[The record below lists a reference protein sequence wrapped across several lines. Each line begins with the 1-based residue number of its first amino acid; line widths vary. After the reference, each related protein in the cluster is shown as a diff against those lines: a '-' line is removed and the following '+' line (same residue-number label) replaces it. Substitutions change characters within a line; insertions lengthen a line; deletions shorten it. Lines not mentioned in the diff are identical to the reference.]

1 MAFVYE
7 DERDAVSDCKTG
19 ILLRRIAPD
28 TGFWDI
34 NDAELIQIDAP
45 GRVVQLS
52 VRKAIEDSLFELEDE
67 DLVERVLDTPRYV
80 VSPGPSPTRFV
91 KFPAGE
97 DVQTSF
103 DWLTSQWEYLDEG
116 IRLLYSR
123 SAGELPVVTNWK

>member
-1 MAFVYE
+1 MAFAYE
-7 DERDAVSDCKTG
+7 DERDAVFDWKTG
-19 ILLRRIAPD
+19 ILLRRVAPD

-45 GRVVQLS
+45 GRVVRLS
-52 VRKAIEDSLFELEDE
+52 VRKAIQDSVFELEGD
-67 DLVERVLDTPRYV
+67 DLVERALESPRYV

-91 KFPAGE
+91 TSPEGE

-103 DWLTSQWEYLDEG
+103 GWLTYHWDYLDGG

-123 SAGELPVVTNWK
+123 SAGELPVVTSWS

>member
-7 DERDAVSDCKTG
+7 DERDAVFDWKTG
-19 ILLRRIAPD
+19 IMLRRVAPD

-45 GRVVQLS
+45 GRVALLS
-52 VRKAIEDSLFELEDE
+52 VRKAVEDSVFELEGDE
-67 DLVERVLDTPRYV
+67 LVEHTLDAPRYV
-80 VSPGPSPTRFV
+80 VSSGPSPTRFV
-91 KFPAGE
+91 KSPEGE

-103 DWLTSQWEYLDEG
+103 DWLTGQWDYLDEG

-123 SAGELPVVTNWK
+123 SAGELPVVTNWN